1 MTLKEIILVITW
13 QSLLCFKFRNLQI
26 RGNRCHFG
34 NIVIDDLKNDILNS
48 NALQNPKGSIDELV
62 ETYNT
67 QLSAIIDKHAPV
79 QSKTIIMRPNTKW
92 YTEELRT
99 AEQDRR
105 KAERKMR
112 KSKLTVDIQIY
123 REKCNSVSNLLL
135 KTKKQYLSDK
145 IEEIGN
151 DSKHLFKLT
160 NNIMGKTKE
169 TILPSIDD
177 QHQLANRFGRFFLGK
192 IDNIRNDLSSTRG
205 SSPNDF
211 DIDHA

>member
-1 MTLKEIILVITW
+1 
-13 QSLLCFKFRNLQI
+13 
-26 RGNRCHFG
+26 
-34 NIVIDDLKNDILNS
+34 
-48 NALQNPKGSIDELV
+48 
-62 ETYNT
+62 
-67 QLSAIIDKHAPV
+67 
-79 QSKTIIMRPNTKW
+79 
-92 YTEELRT
+92 
-99 AEQDRR
+99 
-105 KAERKMR
+105 MR

-123 REKCNSVSNLLL
+123 REKCNSVS

-205 SSPNDF
+205 SSPSDF

>member
-1 MTLKEIILVITW
+1 
-13 QSLLCFKFRNLQI
+13 
-26 RGNRCHFG
+26 
-34 NIVIDDLKNDILNS
+34 
-48 NALQNPKGSIDELV
+48 
-62 ETYNT
+62 
-67 QLSAIIDKHAPV
+67 
-79 QSKTIIMRPNTKW
+79 
-92 YTEELRT
+92 
-99 AEQDRR
+99 
-105 KAERKMR
+105 MR

-177 QHQLANRFGRFFLGK
+177 LSKFGFFRRGRTSAFLNTSGTV
-192 IDNIRNDLSSTRG
+192 DSVNDLFTISLIIEIKVSKSLHGNLQSAYRSCHLTETPY
-205 SSPNDF
+205 SVF
-211 DIDHA
+211 ITI